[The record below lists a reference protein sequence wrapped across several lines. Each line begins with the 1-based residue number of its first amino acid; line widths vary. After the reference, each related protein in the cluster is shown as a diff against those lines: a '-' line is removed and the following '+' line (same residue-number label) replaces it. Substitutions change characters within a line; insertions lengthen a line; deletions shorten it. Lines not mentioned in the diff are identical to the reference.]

1 VASRLELRGVGKLL
15 GTAWAVRGVTVDTAA
30 GELVIILIAAAD
42 IAVLPG

>member
-1 VASRLELRGVGKLL
+1 VASPLELRGVGKLV

-30 GELVIILIAAAD
+30 DD

>member
-15 GTAWAVRGVTVDTAA
+15 GTAWAVRGVTVN
-30 GELVIILIAAAD
+30 IAAAD